1 MARRERSRKRSRP
14 RVAIIVETSMA
25 SGREIVKGI
34 AQYVRENTP
43 WSIYYE
49 PGHFQ
54 EKVPVWLRH
63 WHGEGIIARVR
74 NREMAEALAASRLPV
89 VDVLGNIPDT
99 QIPVVQVD
107 DQAVAQLAAEHLLER
122 GFRHFAHC
130 SVRGPAW
137 AERRRAAFVARITA
151 AGRTCDAYQLPAMQT
166 KAWFSET
173 TRQRLADWVQQLP
186 KPVGI
191 MACNDTAGQRV
202 LEACRRCGV
211 TVPEEAAVI
220 GVDNDE
226 ALCQIA
232 DPMLSSII
240 PVHDRVGYHAAELLD
255 RLMQGHRASA
265 APLFLKPTT
274 VVVRRSTDVLA
285 MDDRDVAAAVRFIR
299 EHACSGIGVEDV
311 VRHVALSYSTLRRR
325 FQRILSRSV
334 HDEIIRVRL
343 ERAQE
348 LLTETNLSLARI
360 AVVTGF
366 EHQEYLGAV
375 FRAKLGQTPKQ
386 FRDEARRTG

>member
-1 MARRERSRKRSRP
+1 MARRERSRKRLRP

-34 AQYVRENTP
+34 AQYVRENAP

-54 EKVPVWLRH
+54 EKVPAWLRH

-74 NREMAEALAASRLPV
+74 NREMAEALAATRLPV

-137 AERRRAAFVARITA
+137 AERRRDAFVARITE
-151 AGRTCDAYQLPAMQT
+151 AGRTCDTYQLPAMQT

-173 TRQRLADWVQQLP
+173 ARQRLADWVQQLP

-191 MACNDTAGQRV
+191 MACNDTAGQKV

-211 TVPEEAAVI
+211 TVPEEAAVL

-255 RLMQGHRASA
+255 RLMQGHRVPA

-299 EHACSGIGVEDV
+299 EQACSGIGVEDV
-311 VRHVALSYSTLRRR
+311 VRRVALSYSTLRRR

-348 LLTETNLSLARI
+348 LLAETNLSLARV
-360 AVVTGF
+360 AVATGF

-375 FRAKLGQTPKQ
+375 FRAKLGLTPKQ
-386 FRDEARRTG
+386 FRDEARRAG

>member
-1 MARRERSRKRSRP
+1 
-14 RVAIIVETSMA
+14 
-25 SGREIVKGI
+25 
-34 AQYVRENTP
+34 
-43 WSIYYE
+43 
-49 PGHFQ
+49 
-54 EKVPVWLRH
+54 
-63 WHGEGIIARVR
+63 
-74 NREMAEALAASRLPV
+74 
-89 VDVLGNIPDT
+89 
-99 QIPVVQVD
+99 
-107 DQAVAQLAAEHLLER
+107 
-122 GFRHFAHC
+122 
-130 SVRGPAW
+130 
-137 AERRRAAFVARITA
+137 
-151 AGRTCDAYQLPAMQT
+151 
-166 KAWFSET
+166 
-173 TRQRLADWVQQLP
+173 
-186 KPVGI
+186 
-191 MACNDTAGQRV
+191 MACNDTAGQKV

-211 TVPEEAAVI
+211 TVPEEAAVL

-255 RLMQGHRASA
+255 RLMQGHRVPA

-299 EHACSGIGVEDV
+299 EQACSGIGVEDV
-311 VRHVALSYSTLRRR
+311 VRRVALSYSTLRRR

-348 LLTETNLSLARI
+348 LLAETNLSLARV
-360 AVVTGF
+360 AVATGF

-375 FRAKLGQTPKQ
+375 FRAKLGLTPKQ
-386 FRDEARRTG
+386 FRDEARRAG